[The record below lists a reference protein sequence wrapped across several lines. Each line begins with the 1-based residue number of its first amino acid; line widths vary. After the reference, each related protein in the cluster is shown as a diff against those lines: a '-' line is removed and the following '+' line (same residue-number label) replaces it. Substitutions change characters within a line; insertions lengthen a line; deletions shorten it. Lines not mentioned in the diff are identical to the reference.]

1 MAALRVAIA
10 GAGGIG
16 RHHAKW
22 HAQTGSDVVAVLGRR
37 AEILPDTTRQLRDLF
52 GFQGR
57 GYTDFDELLTREQ
70 PDIVDI
76 CTPNETHFELARRAL
91 DAGCHVL
98 CEKPLVWACSE
109 TVTLTQARAI
119 REQANARGLH
129 LGMCSQ
135 YAASLAQFG
144 KVCSSAEPS
153 TCTSFES
160 EMETLARGQRRDAES
175 IWVDMGPHPL
185 SLILSI
191 WPTARLVEGTV
202 QAEFAQGTAAASFTV
217 ESEGH
222 RCNCRVAVRDRD
234 EGPLTRR
241 FSFGGDS
248 VDLGG
253 RSDDDGVYRSAM
265 VRAGVDDLG
274 DDFMFLLIEQFTRVV
289 LGDEPSP
296 LVSSSVAVRNLEF
309 QTKIL
314 AAT

>member
-22 HAQTGSDVVAVLGRR
+22 HAQAGSDVVAVLGRR
-37 AEILPDTTRQLRDLF
+37 AELLPDTTRQLRDLF

-57 GYTDFDELLTREQ
+57 GYTDFEELLTRER

-76 CTPNETHFELARRAL
+76 CAPNEIHFDLAVQAL

-98 CEKPLVWACSE
+98 CEKPLVWASSG
-109 TVTLTQARAI
+109 TKTLTQARALHDQAKA
-119 REQANARGLH
+119 RELH

-135 YAASLAQFG
+135 YATSLAQFTNL
-144 KVCSSAEPS
+144 CPSAEPS
-153 TCTSFES
+153 TCDSFES
-160 EMETLARGQRRDAES
+160 EMETLSRGQRRDAES

-202 QAEFAQGTAAASFTV
+202 QAEFAQGTAAASFAI
-217 ESEGH
+217 ESDGH
-222 RCNCRVAVRDRD
+222 RCNCRVVVRDRD
-234 EGPLTRR
+234 EGPLIRR
-241 FSFGGDS
+241 FSFAGDS

-253 RSDDDGVYRSAM
+253 RQDESGVYRSVM
-265 VRAGVDDLG
+265 TRKGVDDLG
-274 DDFMFLLIEQFTRVV
+274 DDFMLLLIQQFTRVV
-289 LGDEPSP
+289 LGDESSP
-296 LVSSSVAVRNLEF
+296 LVSSSVAIRNLEF
-309 QTKIL
+309 QTTIL